1 MKIKHGLVQKY
12 NDALSLKKPIIYDY
26 LYQASQKKNQRI
38 NQILKKKAQ
47 NIFLNFI
54 SLKIV
59 FRIQGKERFLV

>member
-1 MKIKHGLVQKY
+1 MKIKHGLAQKY
-12 NDALSLKKPIIYDY
+12 NDALSLKKPSIYDY

-38 NQILKKKAQ
+38 NQIKKKAQ

-59 FRIQGKERFLV
+59 FRILSKERFLV